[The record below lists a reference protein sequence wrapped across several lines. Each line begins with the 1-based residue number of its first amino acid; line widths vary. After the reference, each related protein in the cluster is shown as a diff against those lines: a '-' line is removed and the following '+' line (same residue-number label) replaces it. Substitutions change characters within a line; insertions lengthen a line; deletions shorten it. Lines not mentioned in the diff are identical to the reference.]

1 MTIKLYEL
9 AADNADI
16 RFSPHCWKTR
26 LALAHKGLDVERIP
40 WRFTDKDAIAFSG
53 QGKVPVLLD
62 GETSVHDSW
71 TIACYLED
79 TYPDLPTL
87 FGGEAARAQCR
98 FVNAWADTVILPNLA
113 PMIICD
119 IHANIATQDKDYFR
133 KTREAR
139 FGNTLEA
146 LSANRDKDVVRF
158 RTLFAPVRTVLAG
171 QPYLGGDQP
180 LYADY
185 CVFGMLM
192 WARCISDIDLLPNDD
207 PIHAW
212 CEKLLDMFDGMPRKA
227 ACAA

>member
-87 FGGEAARAQCR
+87 FGG
-98 FVNAWADTVILPNLA
+98 
-113 PMIICD
+113 
-119 IHANIATQDKDYFR
+119 
-133 KTREAR
+133 
-139 FGNTLEA
+139 
-146 LSANRDKDVVRF
+146 LS
-158 RTLFAPVRTVLAG
+158 
-171 QPYLGGDQP
+171 
-180 LYADY
+180 
-185 CVFGMLM
+185 
-192 WARCISDIDLLPNDD
+192 S
-207 PIHAW
+207 
-212 CEKLLDMFDGMPRKA
+212 
-227 ACAA
+227 